1 MFGTMMTVIIIGYIG
16 YYGYNILHDLYFD
29 KSGEVVA
36 TAMVEETEVDIR
48 EELDGFTQYDADED
62 RKVAERKEKEA
73 KEAAENAASSMGN
86 KQSLSPGQDAVPDN
100 EAAVMS
106 GGIEADQ
113 LSAMI
118 TSLENR
124 ENGSDFDIVLKAVTK
139 PTA

>member
-16 YYGYNILHDLYFD
+16 YYGYNIIHDLYFD
-29 KSGEVVA
+29 KSGEVIVGA
-36 TAMVEETEVDIR
+36 TVEETEVDIK
-48 EELDGFTQYDADED
+48 EELDGFTQYDADGD
-62 RKVAERKEKEA
+62 RKEKGRFET
-73 KEAAENAASSMGN
+73 AEYSDSSMGN
-86 KQSLSPGQDAVPDN
+86 NQNLYPGQDVVADN
-100 EAAVMS
+100 DAAVMS
-106 GGIEADQ
+106 GGIEADL

>member
-36 TAMVEETEVDIR
+36 TATVEETEVDIR

-62 RKVAERKEKEA
+62 RKVAERKKTKED
-73 KEAAENAASSMGN
+73 AENRDSSIAS
-86 KQSLSPGQDAVPDN
+86 KQSLSPDLTVVADN

>member
-1 MFGTMMTVIIIGYIG
+1 MFGTMMTVIIIGYLG
-16 YYGYNILHDLYFD
+16 YYGYNIIHDLYFD
-29 KSGEVVA
+29 KSGEVIVG
-36 TAMVEETEVDIR
+36 TTVEETEIDIK
-48 EELDGFTQYDADED
+48 EELDGFTQYHADED
-62 RKVAERKEKEA
+62 RKVTERKEKEA
-73 KEAAENAASSMGN
+73 KEAAENSDSSMDN
-86 KQSLSPGQDAVPDN
+86 NQNLSPGQDVVADN

>member
-62 RKVAERKEKEA
+62 RKVAEQKEA
-73 KEAAENAASSMGN
+73 KEAAENADSSMGN